1 MRAFVALA
9 GMQGPGEYLKKIG
22 KALRDP
28 IKGFGLLTGYA
39 VQKVKDKV
47 AHDHL
52 DNIHPKL
59 SDEAGKFNEY
69 AKELHQVTERVLV
82 KHGKDIILKQFIQRR
97 LADMAIDLYAMVAI
111 ISRVDTL
118 LKANEKD
125 AEQDLLVAKTFI
137 EEAWRRVR
145 RNLRQIDDNIDKER
159 KQICEMVYERGGYPF
174 RVNV

>member
-1 MRAFVALA
+1 
-9 GMQGPGEYLKKIG
+9 
-22 KALRDP
+22 
-28 IKGFGLLTGYA
+28 
-39 VQKVKDKV
+39 
-47 AHDHL
+47 
-52 DNIHPKL
+52 
-59 SDEAGKFNEY
+59 
-69 AKELHQVTERVLV
+69 
-82 KHGKDIILKQFIQRR
+82 
-97 LADMAIDLYAMVAI
+97 MVAI